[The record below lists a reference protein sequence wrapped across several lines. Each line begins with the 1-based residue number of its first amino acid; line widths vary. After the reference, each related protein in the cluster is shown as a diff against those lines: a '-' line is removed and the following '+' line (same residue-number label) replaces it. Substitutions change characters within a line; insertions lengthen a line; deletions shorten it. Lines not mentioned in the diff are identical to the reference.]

1 MRECYPLFQRHCRRR
16 LMPTRLGAGAYYIV
30 STTAMRS
37 EMVTDDS
44 RSFTPPDT

>member
-1 MRECYPLFQRHCRRR
+1 MGECYSHYKGVCRRR
-16 LMPTRLGAGAYYIV
+16 LMPTRLGAGAYQIV